1 VSAGAA
7 NDTRFDFSSAINDP
21 AGGFLRDFV
30 FNAGFYDSGDTTG
43 PGAGTDRFVISAGN
57 NTNRDSSFPKNSGHD
72 PVAISTSGWYTFQ
85 DNFFDNAGALSVL
98 MSILDSDGNLVYSW
112 LLGGDPISGVGGNR
126 YGWFVN
132 NEFTFLAI
140 DNASLTTTPLPATL
154 PMFASGLGVLGLL
167 RWRKK
172 RKSLVAAA

>member
-1 VSAGAA
+1 
-7 NDTRFDFSSAINDP
+7 
-21 AGGFLRDFV
+21 
-30 FNAGFYDSGDTTG
+30 
-43 PGAGTDRFVISAGN
+43 
-57 NTNRDSSFPKNSGHD
+57 
-72 PVAISTSGWYTFQ
+72 
-85 DNFFDNAGALSVL
+85 